1 MEIEGKKIVGSKAN
15 DLKPYMD
22 REVGQIVHLA
32 IQKSSG
38 EVRSRAAALNRPQL
52 AL

>member
-32 IQKSSG
+32 IQKSSDKI
-38 EVRSRAAALNRPQL
+38 RRL
-52 AL
+52 ALVAGPKLG